1 MMLLFAFY
9 LFVALAFLLVH
20 AVIYRPLF
28 SRHYPGEFVDIV
40 RAVSAVRLTE
50 LQNLVSKEMTELI
63 RTRLSPKEQ
72 RLITR
77 RRPRMI
83 GWQLEPFE
91 ANARLLLA
99 FSRPQMRVL
108 RRKSPGPRSERE
120 RLIEELFDRSKHC
133 CLLLIFA
140 KIARILMR
148 WDGERLIR
156 FHRETV
162 VVELRAML
170 AALLRLAGTYAEHY
184 QDNLL
189 AWLDCWELS
198 EDGAD

>member
-1 MMLLFAFY
+1 
-9 LFVALAFLLVH
+9 
-20 AVIYRPLF
+20 
-28 SRHYPGEFVDIV
+28 
-40 RAVSAVRLTE
+40 
-50 LQNLVSKEMTELI
+50 MTQLI
-63 RTRLSPKEQ
+63 RTTLSPKEQ

-83 GWQLEPFE
+83 GWELEPFE
-91 ANARLLLA
+91 ANARLVLA
-99 FSRPQMRVL
+99 FARPQMRVL
-108 RRKSPGPRSERE
+108 RRKQPGPRSERD
-120 RLIEELFDRSKHC
+120 RLIEELFERSKYC

-140 KIARILMR
+140 KVTRIFMR
-148 WDGERLIR
+148 WDRERMLR

-162 VVELRAML
+162 LMELRDML

-198 EDGAD
+198 EEGAE